1 MMKTYT
7 LLLFLALVACDQQS
21 SPEGRSKLRD
31 EKLAAELDSLK
42 LQQAAVLDSI
52 AAIRVELRQLQ
63 KGK

>member
-1 MMKTYT
+1 MMKTYA
-7 LLLFLALVACDQQS
+7 LLLLLALAACDQQS

-31 EKLAAELDSLK
+31 GKLAAELDSLK

-52 AAIRVELRQLQ
+52 ASIRSELRQLQ